1 MLESGLESVKEAVG
15 SGRVKEHKTD
25 PAGVKNILAT
35 ALFIGL
41 EVDHVKGVRRS
52 QRHQDAFIIFN
63 SDGLGGNQLTI
74 YGQRYAFIIIRRDG
88 REYFTSGVDHLK
100 VSL

>member
-1 MLESGLESVKEAVG
+1 MYESVKELIE
-15 SGRVKEHKTD
+15 SGGAKEYETD
-25 PAGVKNILAT
+25 PAGVKKIIAT
-35 ALFIGL
+35 AKFIGL

-52 QRHQDAFIIFN
+52 QRHQEAWIIFN

-88 REYFTSGVDHLK
+88 REYYTSGLDHLK